1 MFLALWLLL
10 GCHEDWDRGL
20 SYKELH
26 LVRDTSRHRLKT
38 HTLEYSGKCRS
49 RRTHQMQRQRVGIGA
64 SSGNAEVI
72 VIFALG
78 SEGQELDYPSV
89 RGSQLLDKG
98 SAQAEARKHKIM
110 CVFQPPKEA
119 CCHSNTQKSPFLP
132 FEKCR
137 WNQLM
142 FENLTWISFSKVP
155 KQFLSIKSIWQLLS
169 CLRTQFDVKALP
181 TSCYF
186 SLSEIFLS
194 SCHSA
199 GRRHGQAD
207 HHHHF
212 AQRSAAMATWGPYQS
227 RGFWLGY
234 SANN

>member
-1 MFLALWLLL
+1 MQKQENTPNAETAGGNWF
-10 GCHEDWDRGL
+10 
-20 SYKELH
+20 H
-26 LVRDTSRHRLKT
+26 L
-38 HTLEYSGKCRS
+38 
-49 RRTHQMQRQRVGIGA
+49 
-64 SSGNAEVI
+64 GNAEVI
-72 VIFALG
+72 AFALG

-110 CVFQPPKEA
+110 CVFQPSRKPA
-119 CCHSNTQKSPFLP
+119 VTRIHRNHRFSL

-155 KQFLSIKSIWQLLS
+155 ETILSIKSIWQLLS
-169 CLRTQFDVKALP
+169 CLRMRCEGFANQLLLFP
-181 TSCYF
+181 SQ
-186 SLSEIFLS
+186 IFLS

-199 GRRHGQAD
+199 GRHHGQAD

-212 AQRSAAMATWGPYQS
+212 AQRSAAMATWGPYQT
-227 RGFWLGY
+227 RGFLLGY